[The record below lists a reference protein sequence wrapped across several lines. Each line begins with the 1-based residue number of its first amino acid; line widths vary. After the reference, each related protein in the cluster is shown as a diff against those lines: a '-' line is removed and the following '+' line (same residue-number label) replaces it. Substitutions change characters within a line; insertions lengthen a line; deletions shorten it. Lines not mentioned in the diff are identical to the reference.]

1 MSQYYLGIDVGSTTV
16 KAYLTDEDDKCLYS
30 NYVRHNSDVR
40 NTILTL
46 LEDISEK
53 YSDIAIYPVI
63 TGSGGLSIS
72 ESLNIQ
78 FVQEVIACT
87 KTIETYIPETDVAI
101 ELGGEDAKITYF
113 EGSLEQRMNGTCAGG
128 TGAFIDQM
136 ATLLQTDASGL
147 NDYAKNY
154 NRIYPIASRCGVFA
168 KTDIQPLINEGAQK
182 EDIAA
187 SIFQAVVNQTISG
200 LACGKPI
207 KGKVAFL
214 GGPLYFLDQLRARFI
229 DTLNLKD
236 NEVIFPD
243 NSQLFVAMG
252 ACLNAKEVKTSLRL
266 QQLIMSLKELKNQ
279 GNEAVHTL
287 EPLFHNEDELRGF
300 RERHLQAMTKKKNIK
315 KYKGDI
321 YLGIDVGSTTSKVIL
336 IDNEGSILYSFYN
349 SNEGNPLDLIIRIM
363 KEVYEMIPEGC
374 KIKKAG
380 VTGYGEALI
389 KAALKVDIG
398 EVETIAHY
406 TAAKHFQPEVDFILD
421 IGGQDMKAITIR
433 DDVIQDITLNEA
445 CSSGCGSF
453 LETFAHSLGYKIDEF
468 AELALLS
475 NHPLDLGSRCTV
487 FMNSKVKQAQKEGAS
502 LADISA
508 GLSYSVIKNALY
520 KVIKLRN
527 KEQIGKNVVVQ
538 GGTFYNEA
546 VLRAFEKEADIEVIR
561 PDIAG
566 LMGAYGMATIAMDK
580 DDGKGSTILSLTELE
595 KLTYTNAMK
604 NCGKCT
610 NNCMLTITTFND
622 GREYISGNRC
632 ERGANLPL
640 VSKKLPNLFDY
651 KYRRVFNYRS
661 LSEEEALRG
670 MVGIPRALN
679 MYENYPFW
687 HTLLTELKFRVI
699 LSARSSKAIY
709 EKGIESI
716 PSESACY
723 PAKITHGH
731 IENLIEK
738 GLHFIFYPSVAY
750 ERLENEEAGNHY
762 NCPVVASYPE
772 VIKNNVDSLD
782 HNDICFKNPFVS
794 LNNPK
799 TLFHVLKEELK

>member
-1 MSQYYLGIDVGSTTV
+1 
-16 KAYLTDEDDKCLYS
+16 
-30 NYVRHNSDVR
+30 
-40 NTILTL
+40 
-46 LEDISEK
+46 
-53 YSDIAIYPVI
+53 
-63 TGSGGLSIS
+63 
-72 ESLNIQ
+72 
-78 FVQEVIACT
+78 
-87 KTIETYIPETDVAI
+87 
-101 ELGGEDAKITYF
+101 
-113 EGSLEQRMNGTCAGG
+113 
-128 TGAFIDQM
+128 
-136 ATLLQTDASGL
+136 
-147 NDYAKNY
+147 
-154 NRIYPIASRCGVFA
+154 
-168 KTDIQPLINEGAQK
+168 
-182 EDIAA
+182 
-187 SIFQAVVNQTISG
+187 
-200 LACGKPI
+200 
-207 KGKVAFL
+207 
-214 GGPLYFLDQLRARFI
+214 
-229 DTLNLKD
+229 
-236 NEVIFPD
+236 
-243 NSQLFVAMG
+243 
-252 ACLNAKEVKTSLRL
+252 
-266 QQLIMSLKELKNQ
+266 
-279 GNEAVHTL
+279 
-287 EPLFHNEDELRGF
+287 
-300 RERHLQAMTKKKNIK
+300 
-315 KYKGDI
+315 
-321 YLGIDVGSTTSKVIL
+321 
-336 IDNEGSILYSFYN
+336 
-349 SNEGNPLDLIIRIM
+349 
-363 KEVYEMIPEGC
+363 MIPEGC

-679 MYENYPFW
+679 MYENYPF
-687 HTLLTELKFRVI
+687 
-699 LSARSSKAIY
+699 
-709 EKGIESI
+709 
-716 PSESACY
+716 
-723 PAKITHGH
+723 
-731 IENLIEK
+731 
-738 GLHFIFYPSVAY
+738 
-750 ERLENEEAGNHY
+750 
-762 NCPVVASYPE
+762 
-772 VIKNNVDSLD
+772 
-782 HNDICFKNPFVS
+782 
-794 LNNPK
+794 
-799 TLFHVLKEELK
+799 